1 MRWRNEGDSAADR
14 HAIRRPAGGLHTQSG
29 GGFGCSPVL
38 QGVARPRVGQSG
50 HDRAVQSGPE
60 QVAGV
65 SARSAVAVQKARDFP
80 ADPGT
85 SRLSPALHFGQIHP
99 RTILAEIP
107 DPLTDPFARQL
118 AWREFY
124 ADVLWHRPEAVWTSL
139 DERFDTQMEYANL
152 EDPVTAAQYEAWT
165 QGRTGYPYVDAG
177 MRQLLTEGWMHN
189 RLRMV
194 TASFLIKDLHLP
206 WQLGARWFLR
216 HLVDADVANNQ
227 LGWQWVAGCGTDAAP
242 YFRIFN
248 PVTQGRR
255 FDPDGDY
262 IRRYVPELADVA
274 DPHEPGCSPRTTP
287 VRSSTTG
294 WNEMWPSRVSRRWAL
309 AHRPSERGRIPAPR
323 QDAVIYYDSA
333 GPKTLVSD
341 TMWDGCPGG
350 RGAEPQRGC
359 QDDRDPGSGQCARNE
374 RRRVLI
380 VDLDPQANATAG
392 LNVADVGYT
401 TSDVLYDGRSGVGLD
416 AITATGWGELV
427 DVIPAER
434 ALEHR
439 AVPSG
444 GTRCAACSGR

>member
-1 MRWRNEGDSAADR
+1 MPAIHWFRRDLRVADNPALDAAGPDAVAVFVRDPRLDVGEVRATYLDGALAELASVRTLQMHAGDPAVVLSELAERLGAREVLCTADTTPFARKRDAAVQD
-14 HAIRRPAGGLHTQSG
+14 ALARRGVALRQIDTPYAVPPGELRTQSG
-29 GGFGCSPVL
+29 GGFRVFTPFYKAWLARGWGRPSTDAPPNQAL
-38 QGVARPRVGQSG
+38 NRWRAFRQGALPQYK
-50 HDRAVQSGPE
+50 
-60 QVAGV
+60 
-65 SARSAVAVQKARDFP
+65 KARDLP

-124 ADVLWHRPEAVWTSL
+124 ADVLWHRPEAVWSSL
-139 DERFDTQMEYANL
+139 DERFDAQMEYANL

-216 HLVDADVANNQ
+216 HLVDADMANNQ

-262 IRRYVPELADVA
+262 IRRYVPELADVE
-274 DPHEPGCSPRTTP
+274 DPHEPGVLAPDYP
-287 VRSSTTG
+287 APIVDH
-294 WNEMWPSRVSRRWAL
+294 RVERDVAL
-309 AHRPSERGRIPAPR
+309 ARFQSLG
-323 QDAVIYYDSA
+323 
-333 GPKTLVSD
+333 
-341 TMWDGCPGG
+341 
-350 RGAEPQRGC
+350 QRA
-359 QDDRDPGSGQCARNE
+359 S
-374 RRRVLI
+374 
-380 VDLDPQANATAG
+380 
-392 LNVADVGYT
+392 
-401 TSDVLYDGRSGVGLD
+401 S
-416 AITATGWGELV
+416 
-427 DVIPAER
+427 
-434 ALEHR
+434 
-439 AVPSG
+439 
-444 GTRCAACSGR
+444 

>member
-1 MRWRNEGDSAADR
+1 MPAIHWFRRDLRVADNPALDAAGPDAVAVFVRDPRFDVGEVRATYLDGALAELASARTLQIHAGDPAVVLGELAERLGAREVFCTADTTPFAR
-14 HAIRRPAGGLHTQSG
+14 KRDATVEDALAQRGVTLRQIDTPYAVPPGELHTQSG
-29 GGFGCSPVL
+29 GGFRVFTPFYKAWLARGWGSPATTAPSNQAL
-38 QGVARPRVGQSG
+38 NRWRAFRQGALSQYK
-50 HDRAVQSGPE
+50 
-60 QVAGV
+60 
-65 SARSAVAVQKARDFP
+65 KARDFP

-274 DPHEPGCSPRTTP
+274 DPHEPGVLAPDYPGPIVDHGVERD
-287 VRSSTTG
+287 V
-294 WNEMWPSRVSRRWAL
+294 AL
-309 AHRPSERGRIPAPR
+309 ARFQA
-323 QDAVIYYDSA
+323 
-333 GPKTLVSD
+333 L
-341 TMWDGCPGG
+341 
-350 RGAEPQRGC
+350 
-359 QDDRDPGSGQCARNE
+359 GS
-374 RRRVLI
+374 
-380 VDLDPQANATAG
+380 
-392 LNVADVGYT
+392 
-401 TSDVLYDGRSGVGLD
+401 
-416 AITATGWGELV
+416 
-427 DVIPAER
+427 R
-434 ALEHR
+434 A
-439 AVPSG
+439 S
-444 GTRCAACSGR
+444 S

>member
-1 MRWRNEGDSAADR
+1 MPAIHWFRRDLRVADNPALDAAGPDAVAVFVRDPRLDVGEVRATYLDGALAELASVRTLQMHAGDPAVVLSELAERLGAREVLCTADTTPFARKRDAAVQD
-14 HAIRRPAGGLHTQSG
+14 ALARRGVALRQIDTPYAVPPGELRTQSG
-29 GGFGCSPVL
+29 GGFRVFTPFYKAWLARGWGRPSTGAPPNQAL
-38 QGVARPRVGQSG
+38 NRWRAFRQGALPQYK
-50 HDRAVQSGPE
+50 
-60 QVAGV
+60 
-65 SARSAVAVQKARDFP
+65 KARDFP

-124 ADVLWHRPEAVWTSL
+124 ADVLWHRPEAVWSSL
-139 DERFDTQMEYANL
+139 DERFDAQMEYANL

-216 HLVDADVANNQ
+216 HLVDADMANNQ

-262 IRRYVPELADVA
+262 IRRYVPELADVE
-274 DPHEPGCSPRTTP
+274 DPHEPGVLAPDYP
-287 VRSSTTG
+287 APIVDH
-294 WNEMWPSRVSRRWAL
+294 RVERDVAL
-309 AHRPSERGRIPAPR
+309 ARFQSLG
-323 QDAVIYYDSA
+323 
-333 GPKTLVSD
+333 
-341 TMWDGCPGG
+341 
-350 RGAEPQRGC
+350 QRA
-359 QDDRDPGSGQCARNE
+359 S
-374 RRRVLI
+374 
-380 VDLDPQANATAG
+380 
-392 LNVADVGYT
+392 
-401 TSDVLYDGRSGVGLD
+401 S
-416 AITATGWGELV
+416 
-427 DVIPAER
+427 
-434 ALEHR
+434 
-439 AVPSG
+439 
-444 GTRCAACSGR
+444 

>member
-1 MRWRNEGDSAADR
+1 MPAIHWFRRDLRVADNPALDAAGADAVAVFVRDPRLDVGQVRAAYLDGALAELASARTLQIHAGDPAVVLNDLAERLGAREVFCTADTTPFARKRDAAVQD
-14 HAIRRPAGGLHTQSG
+14 ALARRGVALRQIDTPYAVPPGELRTQSG
-29 GGFGCSPVL
+29 GGFRVFTPFYKAWLSRGWGKPSTEEPPNQAL
-38 QGVARPRVGQSG
+38 NRWRAFRQGALPQYK
-50 HDRAVQSGPE
+50 E
-60 QVAGV
+60 
-65 SARSAVAVQKARDFP
+65 ARDLP

-124 ADVLWHRPEAVWTSL
+124 ADVLWHRPEAVWASL
-139 DERFDTQMEYANL
+139 DERFDTQMEYADL

-216 HLVDADVANNQ
+216 HLVDADMANNQ

-262 IRRYVPELADVA
+262 IRRYVPELADVE
-274 DPHEPGCSPRTTP
+274 DPHEPGVLAPDYP
-287 VRSSTTG
+287 APIVDH
-294 WNEMWPSRVSRRWAL
+294 RVERDVAL
-309 AHRPSERGRIPAPR
+309 ARFQALG
-323 QDAVIYYDSA
+323 
-333 GPKTLVSD
+333 
-341 TMWDGCPGG
+341 
-350 RGAEPQRGC
+350 QR
-359 QDDRDPGSGQCARNE
+359 A
-374 RRRVLI
+374 
-380 VDLDPQANATAG
+380 
-392 LNVADVGYT
+392 
-401 TSDVLYDGRSGVGLD
+401 
-416 AITATGWGELV
+416 
-427 DVIPAER
+427 
-434 ALEHR
+434 
-439 AVPSG
+439 
-444 GTRCAACSGR
+444 